1 MAFQKI
7 LIAVNDESFSLKPAV
22 RGFELAE
29 SLGAEAALIFVIDH
43 RLALGNIDTGVT
55 PNDALS
61 LLLKEAESTLDQLI
75 EKAAKGMPVKRF
87 TPEGRPTTEILHTA
101 DEWGADMIV
110 MGTHGKS
117 GLLQLIAGSISAY
130 IKHHSKVP
138 VLIVPSG
145 G

>member
-7 LIAVNDESFSLKPAV
+7 LIAVNDDLFSLMPAKT
-22 RGFELAE
+22 GFEV
-29 SLGAEAALIFVIDH
+29 AEALQAETTMIFVIDH
-43 RLALGNIDTGVT
+43 RLALGNIDTGIT
-55 PNDALS
+55 PNDALV
-61 LLLKEAESTLDQLI
+61 LLRKEAENTLDQLI
-75 EKAAKGMPVKRF
+75 KSAGRDLNTKRF
-87 TPEGRPTTEILHTA
+87 TPEGRPTTEILRTA

-130 IKHHSKVP
+130 IKHHSRVP